1 MGVEVAA
8 GWFKTGAGAGE
19 DTAAMAFTPT
29 GWGAFASSAPK
40 KSVKGAGAD
49 CVGNTGAGWVN
60 C

>member
-29 GWGAFASSAPK
+29 GWGAFASSAQPRTALARELIA
-40 KSVKGAGAD
+40 SAIQVLAG
-49 CVGNTGAGWVN
+49 
-60 C
+60 